1 MPTKY
6 QAILF
11 DLDGTLIDSAPDLA
25 KTLND
30 MLAKRNRSPIA
41 YASIRPLVSYGARKL
56 LDLGFGE
63 NLEAAEKEALRH
75 EFLSLY
81 KTQNCVETDFFADIP
96 ELLTSIEA
104 SRTPWGIITNKYT
117 DCTENIIQTL
127 KLKSRTPAIVCGD
140 TLAVAKP
147 NPEPLLYACEL
158 LNVDPN
164 RCVYIGD
171 CIRDIVAGRA
181 AGMETIACEF
191 GYTDEQDVSTWNAHY
206 IAKTPAQIIH
216 YLS

>member
-30 MLAKRNRSPIA
+30 MLAKRNQAAVP
-41 YASIRPLVSYGARKL
+41 YEKIRPLVSYGSSKL
-56 LDLGFGE
+56 LDLAFAD
-63 NLEAAEKEALRH
+63 NSDAEKNALRE

-81 KTQNCVETDFFADIP
+81 KTQNCVKTDFFPSVP
-96 ELLTSIEA
+96 ELLNTIEA
-104 SRTPWGIITNKYT
+104 SNTLWGIITNKYT
-117 DCTENIIQTL
+117 DCTENIVNTL
-127 KLKSRTPAIVCGD
+127 GLSQRTKAIVCGD
-140 TLAVAKP
+140 TLPVAKP

-158 LNVDPN
+158 LNVEPT

-171 CIRDIVAGRA
+171 CIRDIQAGKA
-181 AGMETIACEF
+181 AGMATIACEY
-191 GYTDEQDVSTWNAHY
+191 GYTDGQDVATWQADY
-206 IAKTPAQIIH
+206 IAKNPAQIINF
-216 YLS
+216 L